1 MTQLTH
7 TELEVETG
15 TVLPERATPF
25 VLSLLH
31 FGANHAVTIAS
42 NRAVAVNGG
51 VVSIGNF
58 SSASAT
64 QFIQTNQG

>member
-7 TELEVETG
+7 AELEVEAG

-31 FGANHAVTIAS
+31 FGSNHAYTVAS
-42 NRAVAVNGG
+42 NRAVAVNAGYG
-51 VVSIGNF
+51 SFGNY
-58 SSASAT
+58 SVASAT
-64 QFIQTNQG
+64 QYISTNQG